1 MAGDPRVVKVDGF
14 IEKQH
19 QSVPA
24 NLKPDKVHLPHGFTV
39 CIIGASQGIGE
50 HIAYAFAHA
59 RATNI
64 VIASRTIAD
73 LELVAG
79 KIKRINQQVAVDVAT
94 CDVSLATSVQALAS
108 LVQTRFGRLDI
119 VIPNAAYAPPIS
131 LRIDEAGPGGVKQAF
146 DVNVMGTY
154 HVAHCFIPLLLQSSN
169 GAKGFIAIGSIAGC
183 IRRGD
188 IANTGYTISK
198 MAQTRMVEY
207 LSEQYGDEGLL
218 ALSLHP
224 GAVLTK
230 MAAGNT
236 PDSFMPYLTDDVDLA
251 GAVCVWIAKQ
261 TEQLRWLNGRL
272 ISATWDMDEL
282 VKRREDIEEKDLLK
296 FAVVTT

>member
-1 MAGDPRVVKVDGF
+1 MLLGR
-14 IEKQH
+14 
-19 QSVPA
+19 S
-24 NLKPDKVHLPHGFTV
+24 
-39 CIIGASQGIGE
+39 
-50 HIAYAFAHA
+50 
-59 RATNI
+59 
-64 VIASRTIAD
+64 
-73 LELVAG
+73 
-79 KIKRINQQVAVDVAT
+79 KRINQQVAVDVAT

-108 LVQTRFGRLDI
+108 LVQTTFGRLDI